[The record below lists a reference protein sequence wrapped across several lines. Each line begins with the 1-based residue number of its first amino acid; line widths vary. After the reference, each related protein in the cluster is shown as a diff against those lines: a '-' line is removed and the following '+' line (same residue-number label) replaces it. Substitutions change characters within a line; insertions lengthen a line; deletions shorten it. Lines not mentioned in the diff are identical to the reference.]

1 MSIITRQT
9 ICGVNHSWWCYYG
22 ASSEV
27 TPRFTV
33 SMPERRVVRVV
44 TTVHPSTT
52 DNDEVDVDQ
61 SSGSQVRNRI
71 EDNGKME
78 AVCCM

>member
-1 MSIITRQT
+1 
-9 ICGVNHSWWCYYG
+9 
-22 ASSEV
+22 
-27 TPRFTV
+27 
-33 SMPERRVVRVV
+33 MPEWRVVRVV

-52 DNDEVDVDQ
+52 NNDEVDVDQ
-61 SSGSQVRNRI
+61 SSGSQVRNRS

>member
-1 MSIITRQT
+1 MSIVMRQT
-9 ICGVNHSWWCYYG
+9 ICGVDHSWWCCYG
-22 ASSEV
+22 AVSEV
-27 TPRFTV
+27 IPRITV

-61 SSGSQVRNRI
+61 SSGSQVRNRS
-71 EDNGKME
+71 EDNGRME
-78 AVCCM
+78 AICCM